1 MTHVHVNNN
10 LLFKINRFSL
20 HENTIERLHKIN
32 FEHLKSLLNMTDP
45 LRAYCSVYNQIMDV
59 KGNMAYVP
67 CSLQIKSAKFFSL
80 NIVPVYDIIYHFEQV
95 FTRV

>member
-20 HENTIERLHKIN
+20 NENPIERLHKIS
-32 FEHLKSLLNMTDP
+32 FLAFKIFVMNMADP

-59 KGNMAYVP
+59 KGNMTYVP
-67 CSLQIKSAKFFSL
+67 CSFQIRK
-80 NIVPVYDIIYHFEQV
+80 ERQV
-95 FTRV
+95 FFIEYCIYNVNIPL